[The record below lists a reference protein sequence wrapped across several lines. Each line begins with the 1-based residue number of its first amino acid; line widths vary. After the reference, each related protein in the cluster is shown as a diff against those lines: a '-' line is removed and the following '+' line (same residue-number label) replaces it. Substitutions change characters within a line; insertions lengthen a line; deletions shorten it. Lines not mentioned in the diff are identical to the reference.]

1 MTPFEREQRMA
12 EQMAKARG
20 YWIPMMQVFSLG
32 VPDPSGNENDIYVAA
47 LGFEKADGE
56 GRFSNGSYLVW
67 DVIPRNVLVDRDGD
81 IFVVDAEIK
90 RI

>member
-1 MTPFEREQRMA
+1 MIDTYM
-12 EQMAKARG
+12 
-20 YWIPMMQVFSLG
+20 
-32 VPDPSGNENDIYVAA
+32 AA

-56 GRFSNGSYLVW
+56 GRFSNGSFLVW
-67 DVIPRNVLVDRDGD
+67 DVIPRNVLADRDGD